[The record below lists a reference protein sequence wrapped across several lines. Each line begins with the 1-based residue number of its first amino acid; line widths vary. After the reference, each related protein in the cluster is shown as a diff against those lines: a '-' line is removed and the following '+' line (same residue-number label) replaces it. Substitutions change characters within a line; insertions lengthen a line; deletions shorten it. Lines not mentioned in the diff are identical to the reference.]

1 MRGVRR
7 AAPDWRLRAGTL
19 GPALFVAVFLVAGAV
34 RPGYDPVRL
43 QVSYLSLGDGG
54 AVQVASFLVSG
65 LLIVIFAIGL
75 RGRLAA
81 AGGRGAVGG
90 PIAVGSVGLGLL
102 VAGIFPT
109 VPAFGYPPGTPDG
122 FPSEIPATA
131 YLHVLGA
138 ALFFGGLI
146 AAPILFARRL
156 RAEGAASWA
165 SSSVA
170 VAIVVLV
177 AFAAS
182 SADPSGRPF
191 VPAAAGL
198 LQRIAIVTGLG
209 WVATLAWAEAGLPG
223 LRAPS
228 GASGAARR

>member
-1 MRGVRR
+1 MSDARR
-7 AAPDWRLRAGTL
+7 AAPDWRIMAGLL
-19 GPALFVAVFLVAGAV
+19 GPVLFVGVFLIEGAV

-54 AVQVASFLVSG
+54 PVQVASFLVSG
-65 LLIVIFAIGL
+65 LLVAALALGL
-75 RGRLAA
+75 RSRLA
-81 AGGRGAVGG
+81 GSGPGAVGG
-90 PIAVGSVGLGLL
+90 PVAVGSVGLGLL

-146 AAPILFARRL
+146 AAPLLLARRF
-156 RAEGAASWA
+156 RAQRAATWTAVSVGAA
-165 SSSVA
+165 V
-170 VAIVVLV
+170 VVLV

-182 SADPSGRPF
+182 SADPSGRPC

-198 LQRIAIVTGLG
+198 LQRIAIVTGLA
-209 WVATLAWAEAGLPG
+209 WVAAVAWAEAGLPG
-223 LRAPS
+223 LRPPS
-228 GASGAARR
+228 GSPGAAAR